1 MAEPYRPRTLGA
13 EGIIRAIIPKLKAG
27 SSEIAARIRYQYGLT
42 LEELPDFKE
51 ITPAPRMIQAAGEY
65 PIAMLKATDTT
76 GRLDNS
82 ARYKGAQTDIYTRVY
97 RFRLMVFTLANT
109 VEAVELL
116 TQRLILAA
124 RDGILLDRLL
134 VDNDA
139 DGEGPRAV
147 VLQRDITEKYS
158 DPSGIDGEFLGAA
171 EVGFS
176 VAVEEYLPTRPAY
189 AGTEPTAEAVVSD
202 AFVTRF
208 PQ

>member
-1 MAEPYRPRTLGA
+1 MAEPYRPQTLGA
-13 EGIIRAIIPKLKAG
+13 EGITRALIPKLKAG
-27 SSEIAARIRYQYGLT
+27 SKEIASRIRAQYGLT
-42 LEELPDFKE
+42 LDELPDFKQ

-65 PIAMLKATDTT
+65 PLAMLKASDTT

-109 VEAVELL
+109 VDAVELL

-124 RDGILLDRLL
+124 RDGLLLDRLL
-134 VDNDA
+134 VDSDET
-139 DGEGPRAV
+139 GEGPRAV

-158 DPSGIDGEFLGAA
+158 DPSGIENEYLGAA

-189 AGTEPTAEAVVSD
+189 SGTEPSAESVVTQT
-202 AFVTRF
+202 FVKRF